1 MNRAIF
7 IDGDIE
13 IFQVAAVHQTDFQFD
28 SEEDVVPMTL
38 NTEARLAL
46 KRRIAVLAED
56 LKANGVYVC
65 LTDREHKNFRK
76 DIYPDYKANRNKL
89 VKPVLLREL
98 EQYLM
103 DTCSVLILPG
113 LEADDVMGIYA
124 TDKRL
129 LPAYD
134 ERIIV
139 SADKDL
145 NTVPGLHYN
154 PNKSELGVYNV
165 TQEEADRFFMM
176 QTVMGDSTDNYPGCP
191 NAGPKAAEKALDAVG
206 ADLSAM
212 WDAVVGL
219 YENAKEKGTKQPLG
233 LTAEDALVQA
243 RLARILRKE
252 DYKDKRPVLWN
263 PPLTKEE
270 TPS

>member
-124 TDKRL
+124 TNKRL

-165 TQEEADRFFMM
+165 TQEEADRFFMT

-263 PPLTKEE
+263 PPL
-270 TPS
+270 SAH